1 MSPSV
6 PFKQFN
12 IFFGTGGV
20 GKTTLATAR
29 AVQLAQEGKRVLL
42 MTIDPAKRL
51 KEVLGL
57 DDDAAGNVVQIHE
70 LAGVG
75 KFPTPLNAL
84 LMSSTH
90 TLSRM
95 SKTAGVPE
103 LSKNRIVSILTRPNG
118 GMNEILAIIEL
129 QEQIESGK
137 YDCVVLDT
145 PPGPHFLDFLEGID
159 KIRSFFDQR
168 FVEIF
173 TSLGRKAINSS
184 QSGFAGKLMN
194 KFVGAGVQKLLGYL
208 QKVTGEGFV
217 EDFLGA
223 LEVIYQSRSAF
234 LKGLE
239 MEKRLIDPLSS
250 NWFLVTSVEQG
261 KVQEALQIQ
270 KEAKRL
276 APQGIYL
283 ALNKCLGEEL
293 ESWTPAPN
301 SKAFEL
307 KKALISKEKSLL
319 EIARGELK
327 GVLTFPEVFAAAP
340 LDHVQQLSEGWKKYV
355 V

>member
-1 MSPSV
+1 MESSV

-29 AVQLAQEGKRVLL
+29 AVQLALEGKKVLL

-57 DDDAAGNVVQIHE
+57 NDDAAGNVVQINK
-70 LAGVG
+70 LPGIG
-75 KFPTPLNAL
+75 SFPVPLNAL

-95 SKTAGVPE
+95 SKSVGVPE
-103 LSKNRIVSILTRPNG
+103 LSQNRIVSILTRPNG

-129 QEQIESGK
+129 QEQIDSGK

-173 TSLGRKAINSS
+173 TSLGRKAINST
-184 QSGFAGKLMN
+184 QGGFAGRLMN
-194 KFVGAGVQKLLGYL
+194 KVVGAGVHKLLSYL

-223 LEVIYQSRSAF
+223 LEVIYQARSAF
-234 LKGLE
+234 IKGLD
-239 MEKRLIDPLSS
+239 MEKRLIDPNAS

-276 APQGIYL
+276 APEGVYL
-283 ALNKCLGEEL
+283 VLNKCLMDEL
-293 ESWTPAPN
+293 QNWKPLQN
-301 SKAFEL
+301 SKAFVL
-307 KKALISKEKSLL
+307 KESLITKEKSLL

-327 GVLTFPEVFAAAP
+327 GVLTFPEIFAAAP